1 LYPHAKQNGGSSAEE
16 TAPVVEAMRGIRF
29 NVLHAYGSAGP
40 AVFTLTSPGSRE
52 GKSFI
57 ATNLALAFADAGHR
71 TLLVDGDLR
80 RGSLHRLLNTRR
92 KPGLTDVL
100 HGETT
105 HEDVIQVTP
114 YPPLFFVAA
123 GTRTPDA
130 PELMTSEAMT
140 KFLAGVRQNF
150 EVVIVDS
157 PPLGAGVDAYALGAV
172 TGNVLL
178 VLRLG
183 TTNREIA
190 EAKLDLLDRLPVR
203 LLGTVLNDV
212 PEHSAY
218 YPYSYYL
225 EGYAFEAERGR
236 EPRSIAPQPVH
247 RGGRARR

>member
-1 LYPHAKQNGGSSAEE
+1 MSPRG
-16 TAPVVEAMRGIRF
+16 TCCWPVVA
-29 NVLHAYGSAGP
+29 
-40 AVFTLTSPGSRE
+40 TTSPEVSGFIPKLRFSAWAEPCRRRFFWAGAKTTRVAGFESARRISTYGNFNDHGVWNPAKEYSEIAYTSR
-52 GKSFI
+52 I
-57 ATNLALAFADAGHR
+57 
-71 TLLVDGDLR
+71 DG
-80 RGSLHRLLNTRR
+80 
-92 KPGLTDVL
+92 P
-100 HGETT
+100 
-105 HEDVIQVTP
+105 
-114 YPPLFFVAA
+114 
-123 GTRTPDA
+123 
-130 PELMTSEAMT
+130 
-140 KFLAGVRQNF
+140 NF

-212 PEHSAY
+212 PERSAY

-225 EGYAFEAERGR
+225 EGYAYEAERGR